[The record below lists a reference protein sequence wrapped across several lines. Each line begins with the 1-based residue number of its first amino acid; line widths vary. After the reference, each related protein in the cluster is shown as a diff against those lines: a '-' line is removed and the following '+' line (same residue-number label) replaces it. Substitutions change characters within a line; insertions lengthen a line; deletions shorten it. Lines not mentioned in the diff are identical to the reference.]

1 MTRGEEIFAKDCLS
15 IKSLKKM
22 DKGELISTLEI
33 NLSSLVEYYYED
45 FHHKEEHNFRPFVI
59 DLVMSKKLFLKP
71 VLKIVK
77 ESEDVVPEGL
87 AFLVWDCLNQA
98 RHMINNKITAEQ
110 NSQKPAEEIKT
121 NVDELKALYAETI
134 EEAMNLLEVLSAKNI
149 KKLKKIGMKKE
160 FASIIAP
167 SLLSPEYVSGK
178 NMFRFVNLITRN
190 LYNVAKSA
198 IKTEDD
204 HDVYTS
210 GVEFD
215 NSKTIRKIFDIMT
228 KDMDISTYAEV
239 IRQLLLEKRDRNFD
253 NLDSH
258 QLAVYNAITDYAL
271 SVLENK
277 DIFSGKTRI
286 EIIKAFMT
294 QRHRDEKRGVDAKR
308 RVSFAD
314 LNEDDYPRI
323 IKAFKKVV
331 KD

>member
-1 MTRGEEIFAKDCLS
+1 MTRGEEIFAKDCLLV
-15 IKSLKKM
+15 KSLKKM

-33 NLSSLVEYYYED
+33 NLGSLVEFYYEEL
-45 FHHKEEHNFRPFVI
+45 HHKEERKFRPNVI

-71 VLKIVK
+71 VLKIAK
-77 ESEDVVPEGL
+77 ESEDIIPEGL
-87 AFLVWDCLNQA
+87 AFLVWDCYNQA
-98 RHMINNKITAEQ
+98 RHMINSKIEAEE

-121 NVDELKALYAETI
+121 NVDELKNLYAETG
-134 EEAMNLLEVLSAKNI
+134 EAAMSLLEVLCAKNI
-149 KKLKKIGMKKE
+149 KKLKKLGMKKE
-160 FASIIAP
+160 YASMVAP
-167 SLLSPEYVSGK
+167 SLLSPEYVSNK
-178 NMFRFVNLITRN
+178 NLFRFITPITRN

-198 IKTEDD
+198 IKSEDGRE
-204 HDVYTS
+204 VYVA

-215 NSKTIRKIFDIMT
+215 NSKVIRKIFEVMT
-228 KDMDISTYAEV
+228 KDMDIATYAEF

-253 NLDSH
+253 NLDPH

-294 QRHRDEKRGVDAKR
+294 QRQRDEKRGIDAKR

-314 LNEDDYPRI
+314 LNEDDYPKI